1 MQLVI
6 RIVLAGIF
14 LLALFSFAATYTV
27 RYTEAAVLTTFGQA
41 NESDV
46 HTDPG
51 LRFKWPYPIQSV
63 TKYDTRV
70 RSTSVKFEQQQTA
83 DSKQVVVETFCDW
96 RVSDPLKFFRT
107 FSNAGERS
115 EEHFRKAEGSL
126 ESAMRSAVGII
137 SQYNMND
144 LFTTSPS
151 GTKLPELENRM
162 RDTLRSSADKSGLK
176 LSESGIEV
184 VRVGIMRMVLPE
196 EVTKSVFERMKANR
210 EKIAKETESRGKAEA
225 QAIRSKADNDAK
237 TIEQFAT
244 TLAQEIQSRGDLEAV
259 PYVAQMNSNSD
270 LAVFLKTME
279 FLRDG
284 GFGKQTTL
292 VLSGDTPGVPMLF
305 PSALQGL
312 APGKVPQVTRQ
323 GIVGEPVAG
332 KTPAGGNGG
341 GK

>member
-1 MQLVI
+1 VQLVI
-6 RIVLAGIF
+6 RIILAGVF
-14 LLALFSFAATYTV
+14 LLALFAFAATYTV

-41 NESDV
+41 TEKDV
-46 HTDPG
+46 HLTPG

-126 ESAMRSAVGII
+126 EAAMRSAAGII
-137 SQYNMND
+137 AQYNMTD

-151 GTKLPELENRM
+151 GTKLPEIEVRM
-162 RDTLRSSADKSGLK
+162 RDTLRNSADKTGIS
-176 LSESGIEV
+176 LSDAGIEV
-184 VRVGIMRMVLPE
+184 VRVGIMRIVLPE
-196 EVTKSVFERMKANR
+196 EVTKTVFERMKANR

-244 TLAQEIQSRGDLEAV
+244 ALAQEIQSRGDLEAV
-259 PYVAQMNSNSD
+259 PYVAQMNTNGD

-279 FLRDG
+279 FLKDG

-305 PSALQGL
+305 PSALDNLKTGQ
-312 APGKVPQVTRQ
+312 VPEVMRR
-323 GIVGEPVAG
+323 GVLGESVAR
-332 KTPAGGNGG
+332 KPAAANGG